1 MNLGIRTWESGP
13 GNLGMRTLESEH
25 GNVNLGART
34 WESGPGNENLGIRT
48 WESGPGNENLGI
60 KAQESGPEPG
70 IEASND
76 GCYVYYFGVT
86 KLVCIGE
93 APMIQ
98 YPPFHTRSGSPT
110 SALRDSSEPSQK
122 LCVMQIPTTLWPL
135 TMPPPS
141 VLPSTVVPP
150 WSPPSHQTWRDVV

>member
-1 MNLGIRTWESGP
+1 MFPDSFLKRVLGDENMGIRTWD
-13 GNLGMRTLESEH
+13 
-25 GNVNLGART
+25 
-34 WESGPGNENLGIRT
+34 SGPGNENMGIRT
-48 WESGPGNENLGI
+48 WGSGPGNKNLGI
-60 KAQESGPEPG
+60 KAQESRPKPG
-70 IEASND
+70 NEANND

-93 APMIQ
+93 VPTIQ

-141 VLPSTVVPP
+141 VLPLTMVPL

>member
-1 MNLGIRTWESGP
+1 MGIRTWD
-13 GNLGMRTLESEH
+13 
-25 GNVNLGART
+25 
-34 WESGPGNENLGIRT
+34 SGPGNENMGTWESELGVQGLGMRT
-48 WESGPGNENLGI
+48 WESRPGNETLGI

-93 APMIQ
+93 VPMIQ

-110 SALRDSSEPSQK
+110 SALQDNLEPSQK